1 MRNFAIASILLLAFA
16 GLCTVLHAN
25 SIAVGVSPDSA
36 IYITSAQSLLRG
48 DGLSI
53 PTGIDSPS
61 PMTHFAPLYPTLL
74 GLLGTTGLDLNS
86 LAKGLNAI
94 LFFSTLLLTGFVVL
108 QNGQKFWLLAPSASL
123 FLLVSED
130 MLTIHSYAWSEPLF
144 ISLSIL
150 GCYLFG
156 HYLWKPSSLKLAAS
170 IGLLSLAFL
179 TRYAGVAVLPTIFL
193 GVLLFQQ
200 DRPQKRVLR
209 SVGLS
214 LACAIPSLLWFIRN
228 YILSS
233 NLSDRN
239 LVYHPLASHDYR
251 NGLDTVS
258 NWILPGRI
266 TGDLRDYL
274 VILFLGAAT
283 ILIGYG
289 LFKIRVR
296 AQEQKAWKLGQ
307 ILPFLFAIFSLSY
320 LLMLVFTI
328 LFVDAQSTFEY
339 RLLSPLLISGTILTF
354 FILPG
359 NFKKIP
365 WPVQLILGLFFLL
378 VVGFNM
384 VHSLKFVSKAHNGSF
399 KMYAGKGWLE
409 ADIIQHV
416 RDMPEGASI
425 YSNGDEAINYIVG
438 RPAARFPQKSDPF
451 SSQVNP
457 NYRQEIE
464 QMQEILQERDG
475 FIVCFSGMT
484 WRGYLPDCEELE
496 AILPLKIHWAGDEGW
511 IYTLGSE

>member
-1 MRNFAIASILLLAFA
+1 MRNFSIAAILLLAFA
-16 GLCTVLHAN
+16 GLCAVLYAN
-25 SIAVGVSPDSA
+25 STAVGVGPDSA
-36 IYITSAQSLLRG
+36 FYITSAQSLLKG

-53 PTGIDSPS
+53 PTGIGQPR

-74 GLLGTTGLDLNS
+74 GILGTTGLALNT

-94 LFFSTLLLTGFVVL
+94 LFFTTLLLTGLVVL
-108 QNGQKFWLLAPSASL
+108 QNSQKFWLLAPFASL

-144 ISLSIL
+144 ISLCTL

-156 HYLWKPSSLKLAAS
+156 HYLWKPSSLKLAVS
-170 IGLLSLAFL
+170 IGLLSMAFL
-179 TRYAGVAVLPTIFL
+179 TRYAGVAVLPTILL

-200 DRPQKRVLR
+200 DRIPKRLLR

-214 LACAIPSLLWFIRN
+214 LACATPSLVWFIRN
-228 YILSS
+228 YILSG

-274 VILFLGAAT
+274 VILFLGAAM

-289 LFKIRVR
+289 LFKIKDR
-296 AQEQKAWKLGQ
+296 ALEQEKWNLGQ
-307 ILPFLFAIFSLSY
+307 ILPFLFAIFGLSY

-339 RLLSPLLISGTILTF
+339 RLLSPLLISGIILTF
-354 FILPG
+354 SILPG
-359 NFKKIP
+359 TLKKIP
-365 WPVQLILGLFFLL
+365 SPAQFTLGLFFLL
-378 VVGFNM
+378 VIGFNAI
-384 VHSLKFVSKAHNGSF
+384 HSFKFVSKAHDGSF
-399 KMYAGKGWLE
+399 KMYAGKGWQA

-416 RDMPEGASI
+416 REIPEDAPI
-425 YSNGDEAINYIVG
+425 YSNGDEAINYVVG
-438 RPAARFPQKSDPF
+438 RPAARFPKKSNPF

-457 NYRQEIE
+457 NYRQEID
-464 QMQEILQERDG
+464 QMQEILLERDG

-511 IYTLGSE
+511 IYTSGLE

>member
-1 MRNFAIASILLLAFA
+1 MRKFAIASILLLAFA
-16 GLCTVLHAN
+16 GLFTILYAN
-25 SIAVGVSPDSA
+25 RPAIGVSPDSA
-36 IYITSAQSLLRG
+36 IYIASAKSLLKG

-53 PTGIDSPS
+53 PTGINQPTA
-61 PMTHFAPLYPTLL
+61 MTHYAPLYSALL
-74 GLLGTTGLDLNS
+74 GLLGITGLSFNTI
-86 LAKGLNAI
+86 AKGLNAI
-94 LFFSTLLLTGFVVL
+94 LFFSTLSLTGFVVL
-108 QNGQKFWLLAPSASL
+108 KSSEKYWLLAPSASL

-144 ISLSIL
+144 ISLFIL

-156 HYLWKPSSLKLAAS
+156 HYLWKPSPLKLAAS
-170 IGLLSLAFL
+170 IGLLSMAFL

-193 GVLLFQQ
+193 GVLLFQP
-200 DRPQKRVLR
+200 DRLSKRLLR

-214 LACAIPSLLWFIRN
+214 LACAIPSLVWFIRN
-228 YILSS
+228 YIRSG

-274 VILFLGAAT
+274 VILFLGAAM

-289 LFKIRVR
+289 LFKIRGR
-296 AQEQKAWKLGQ
+296 ALEQEKRYLGQ
-307 ILPFLFAIFSLSY
+307 ILPFLFAIFGLSY
-320 LLMLVFTI
+320 LLMLVFTM

-339 RLLSPLLISGTILTF
+339 RLLSPLLISGIILTF
-354 FILPG
+354 SILPG
-359 NFKKIP
+359 TLKKIP
-365 WPVQLILGLFFLL
+365 WLVQLILGLLFLL
-378 VVGFNM
+378 LIGFNV
-384 VHSLKFVSKAHNGSF
+384 VHSLKFVSKAHAGSF
-399 KMYAGKGWLE
+399 KMYAGKGWQQAE
-409 ADIIQHV
+409 IIQHV
-416 RDMPEGASI
+416 RDMPENSPI
-425 YSNGDEAINYIVG
+425 YSNGDEAINYVLG

-457 NYRQEIE
+457 NYRQEID

-496 AILPLKIHWAGDEGW
+496 ALLPLKIHWAGDEGW